1 MKKLALPLV
10 LLGLVLMILLS
21 IFTAGDTH
29 VTVVGENKT
38 LVVANTQLTSSNSQ
52 LKSEN
57 TQ

>member
-29 VTVVGENKT
+29 VTVVGENET
-38 LVVANTQLTSSNSQ
+38 LTVSNTKLTSQ
-52 LKSEN
+52 KSYN
-57 TQ
+57 